1 MGARI
6 FAKKPGRSLR
16 FGFSNS
22 PANLHLSVGASNAP
36 LVDEFLADLGDCESS
51 LRERDIAGLR
61 EMPEDMKA
69 LFLNGAEDNL
79 LEVLGE
85 ATGVDPDNLPERMD
99 TINNLLN
106 QMPAP
111 VRDKLL
117 ADFVNRLY
125 SNA

>member
-1 MGARI
+1 M
-6 FAKKPGRSLR
+6 
-16 FGFSNS
+16 
-22 PANLHLSVGASNAP
+22 
-36 LVDEFLADLGDCESS
+36 
-51 LRERDIAGLR
+51 AGLR
-61 EMPEDMKA
+61 ELPADMKA

-79 LEVLGE
+79 LEVLGQ